1 VNPPIFLGNEMADRL
16 MLIATNLAEELYI
29 AYDRLATVEHLLEK
43 KGLIARGEVESFVPD
58 EAFSAELKAFRKA
71 LLDHIFSRAVES
83 TSS

>member
-1 VNPPIFLGNEMADRL
+1 VNQPIFLGNEMADRL

-43 KGLIARGEVESFVPD
+43 KGLVSRAEVESFVPD
-58 EAFSAELKAFRKA
+58 EAFSAELKAFRKTF
-71 LLDHIFSRAVES
+71 LDRIFSRAVES